1 MRVVSDLAHSPN
13 VKSMLTSFFG
23 HLRMEGFR
31 NKPAEGCIRI
41 RMQRGRKL
49 SATNTISGC

>member
-1 MRVVSDLAHSPN
+1 MRVVSDLAHTPN

-23 HLRMEGFR
+23 HLRMAGFR
-31 NKPAEGCIRI
+31 NKPVEGCRRI